1 MKIKEINI
9 SSRPREKMKRNGI
22 STLSNEELLAI
33 LLRCGNKN
41 KSAIE
46 LSYEI
51 LAKAGNIKNLFKL
64 DYHELTKISGIKDSK
79 ASIILASIE
88 LAKRAMSYQEECIMY
103 NNPKNVFSLIRPLV
117 AFEKTEVFYAL
128 YLNSECRLIKYEKI
142 STGNFLNV
150 NMPRQKIYQ
159 DALKMSVCSVIISH
173 NHPSGNPEPSDE
185 DIEAT
190 IELKE
195 GLEMLGI
202 MLLDHI
208 IIAGNK
214 FYSFSDVGIL

>member
-1 MKIKEINI
+1 MKIKELNE
-9 SSRPREKMKRNGI
+9 SSRPREKMIKNGI
-22 STLSNEELLAI
+22 TSLSNEELLAI

-51 LAKAGNIKNLFKL
+51 IKKAGNIKNLFKL
-64 DYHELTKISGIKDSK
+64 EYHELTKISGIKESK

-88 LAKRAMSYQEECIMY
+88 LAKRAMSFQEDKILY
-103 NNPKNVFSLIRPLV
+103 NKPENVYSLIRPLV

-142 STGNFLNV
+142 SSGNFRSV
-150 NMPRQKIYQ
+150 NMPKQKIYQ
-159 DALKMSVCSVIISH
+159 DALKLSVCSVIISH

-195 GLEMLGI
+195 GLEILGI

-208 IIAGNK
+208 IVADNK
-214 FYSFSDVGIL
+214 FYSFSNVGIL